1 MREKIKFVQ
10 WIMIFGGTKIF
21 EAFLFYKFC
30 QYSDE
35 PEYEQIILI
44 YWNTNALKT

>member
-1 MREKIKFVQ
+1 
-10 WIMIFGGTKIF
+10 MIAGGTKIF
-21 EAFLFYKFC
+21 ETFLFYKVR

-35 PEYEQIILI
+35 PEYEKIILI